1 MFLTH
6 LALEQDV
13 YLVDYLLL
21 RGAHAHV
28 LHRLVLIVRGYTR
41 VVYVGVVVLHSIDSA
56 QVEAL
61 GDYAYAGDWT
71 ECA

>member
-1 MFLTH
+1 VLLTH

-21 RGAHAHV
+21 RGAHTHV
-28 LHRLVLIVRGYTR
+28 LHRLILVVSGYTR
-41 VVYVGVVVLHSIDSA
+41 VVYVGVVVLHSIYSA
-56 QVEAL
+56 QIEAL
-61 GDYAYAGDWT
+61 GDYAYTGDWT